1 MMTTTAYITDELC
14 FWHDPG
20 NYALMLKPG
29 GFVEPYNRHIENA
42 DPKRRLHNLLQTSGL
57 MSQLQVMP
65 ARDAQVHE
73 LTRLHSAEYV
83 SKVQTIAQQGGGD
96 TGIGAPISS
105 NGWDA
110 ARRSAGCALSAVD
123 AVMLGQAQT
132 AYALTR
138 PPGHHAEPT
147 QGMGFCVFANAALAA
162 AHAIEAHGL
171 ERVAIVDWDVHF
183 GNGTQ
188 KCFEHRSDVLTISVH
203 QQAGYLF
210 VKGEADE
217 LGQGAGAGYNLN
229 IPLPPGCGFGA
240 YRESFEKVILPA
252 LDAYKPQLI
261 IVACG
266 YDAGRFDPLG
276 RMMLD
281 GVAFRWMT
289 DAVLAMAR
297 KHAQGRMVMTHE
309 GGYCPVSV
317 PFWGMSVLEQ
327 MSGIQT
333 EVVCPFTGQHD
344 QMPAQKLQSEQARL
358 VQSLAGYFE
367 DIRQKHWA

>member
-1 MMTTTAYITDELC
+1 
-14 FWHDPG
+14 
-20 NYALMLKPG
+20 
-29 GFVEPYNRHIENA
+29 
-42 DPKRRLHNLLQTSGL
+42 
-57 MSQLQVMP
+57 
-65 ARDAQVHE
+65 
-73 LTRLHSAEYV
+73 
-83 SKVQTIAQQGGGD
+83 
-96 TGIGAPISS
+96 
-105 NGWDA
+105 
-110 ARRSAGCALSAVD
+110 
-123 AVMLGQAQT
+123 
-132 AYALTR
+132 
-138 PPGHHAEPT
+138 
-147 QGMGFCVFANAALAA
+147 
-162 AHAIEAHGL
+162 
-171 ERVAIVDWDVHF
+171 
-183 GNGTQ
+183 
-188 KCFEHRSDVLTISVH
+188 VLTISVH

-217 LGQGAGAGYNLN
+217 LGQGAGAGYNIN

-252 LDAYKPQLI
+252 LDAYQPELI

-276 RMMLD
+276 RMLLD

-297 KHAQGRMVMTHE
+297 KHAQGRVVMTHE

-327 MSGIQT
+327 MTGLKT

-344 QMPAQKLQSEQARL
+344 QMPAQKLQTEQARL